1 MSTIKSIITELREKK
16 LLPIVGLLVVALVA
30 IPMLLMNSGSS
41 STPPASPSASV
52 PPPSLATALPAVSV
66 TAAPQRP
73 LRGPSRNPF
82 EQIGGT
88 AIHSVT
94 VSASKATATAAAAG
108 SSSTSSSGSS
118 SSSGGSTSSSS
129 GSSGSSGSST
139 NSSSGS
145 SGGSSGGGSPI
156 PVKPVK
162 PAPSGLSATQSY
174 NVELAITN
182 SSGGLNTI
190 DPLERLSVLPNNR
203 QPLLVELGVLKGGNK
218 VLFLVQPRAVVNGPG
233 TCIPGPG
240 DCEIL
245 ELGQQQIETLG
256 VALPGGDQVV
266 SDFAV
271 TGITAANHPSV
282 AAAQRAR
289 RQKSPFGQAL
299 VNASS
304 SAALP
309 LFPYVPALGVIVDQ
323 RNVTVGGN

>member
-1 MSTIKSIITELREKK
+1 MSTIKPIITELREKR

-41 STPPASPSASV
+41 STTPASPSASV

-73 LRGPSRNPF
+73 LRGRSRNPF

-118 SSSGGSTSSSS
+118 SSSGNSTSS
-129 GSSGSSGSST
+129 SSGSSGSST

-162 PAPSGLSATQSY
+162 PAPSGLSSTQSY
-174 NVELAITN
+174 NVTLAITN
-182 SSGGLNTI
+182 PSGGLNTI
-190 DPLERLSVLPNNR
+190 DPLERLSVLPSNR
-203 QPLLVELGVLKGGNK
+203 QPLLVELGVLRGGK
-218 VLFLVQPRAVVNGPG
+218 QVLFAVQPNAVVNGPG
-233 TCIPGPG
+233 TCTPGPV

-245 ELGQQQIETLG
+245 SLGQEQVETLG
-256 VALPGGDQVV
+256 MRTATGDVSVA
-266 SDFAV
+266 SFAV
-271 TGITAANHPSV
+271 TGISAAQHASV
-282 AAAQRAR
+282 AAAQKAR
-289 RQKSPFGQAL
+289 RQA
-299 VNASS
+299 
-304 SAALP
+304 SAAGRLIINHSTSTALA
-309 LFPYVPALGVIVDQ
+309 LFPYEPSIGAIVDL
-323 RNVTVGGN
+323 RNITVGGN